1 MADMA
6 DYLKQKIAEVR
17 LARFI
22 GEVVWA
28 LGSCISVAGLFLG
41 ILLLV
46 ITGFSLLFIGLY
58 LSVHY
63 ELQRLDYTHA
73 LEKFSRKG
81 SRQT

>member
-1 MADMA
+1 MSDMA
-6 DYLKQKIAEVR
+6 DYLKEKVAEVR

-28 LGSCISVAGLFLG
+28 FGSCISVAGLFLNV
-41 ILLLV
+41 LSLV

-73 LEKFSRKG
+73 LEKISRKG
-81 SRQT
+81 K